1 MLKVLAIPFVALAIG
16 QAFAPDGAAAQ
27 TIPDFGSAQFV
38 SGAPVDNQ
46 YFPLLDTRTRIFV
59 SQEEGEANRF
69 ELQVLGDGPE
79 ILGVQTT
86 VQRDRAFEGG
96 LLVED
101 TFDFYAQDMAGNV
114 WYLGEDVTNYIYD
127 SNGNL
132 IGTDNASTWRAGV
145 NNAQPGFI
153 MPDDLTIGFNYYQE
167 FALNDDALDEGTT
180 HAFQDLVSVEFGDFT
195 DVLQVLETTALDPDA
210 REFKFY
216 APGLGL
222 IMAQEGL
229 NPGLRNPEETFEL
242 VRISEPIPEP
252 ATVILLGL
260 GLVGLAGRRAAKA
273 R

>member
-1 MLKVLAIPFVALAIG
+1 MQKVLAISIVALAIG
-16 QAFAPDGAAAQ
+16 QAFAPDGTAAQ
-27 TIPDFGSAQFV
+27 TLPVFDSTQFLKQAQ
-38 SGAPVDNQ
+38 VDNP
-46 YFPLLDTRTRIFV
+46 YFPLLDTRRRVFV

-69 ELQVLGDGPE
+69 ELQVLGAGPK
-79 ILGVQTT
+79 ILGVKTT

-101 TFDFYAQDMAGNV
+101 TFDYYAQDIAGNV
-114 WYLGEDVTNYIYD
+114 WYMGEDVTNYIYD

-153 MPDDLTIGFNYYQE
+153 MPVDLTIGFNYYQE
-167 FALNDDALDEGTT
+167 FAPNDDALDEGTT
-180 HAFQDLVSVEFGDFT
+180 HAFQDSVSVEFGNFD

-216 APGLGL
+216 AFGLGL

-229 NPGLRNPEETFEL
+229 NRGLHNPEETFEL
-242 VRISEPIPEP
+242 VRISEPNPEP
-252 ATVILLGL
+252 ATVMLLGL
-260 GLVGLAGRRAAKA
+260 GLATVAGIRRKK
-273 R
+273 